1 MVQSSSDSQTT
12 QTANRR
18 TLVGVV
24 VSDSNDKTV
33 VVSVERRSPHRLYRK
48 VVTRT
53 KKYHVHD
60 AENSATS
67 GDIVRIIESQPRSK
81 LKRWDLDEILIGRD
95 IAEVQATELDASFV
109 DEMQRSAARASAESL
124 EDETENNEDVDGQ
137 VATGE
142 SETEAE
148 EPEGVP
154 PLNTESEGPEEEGEQ
169 T

>member
-1 MVQSSSDSQTT
+1 MVQSSNGSQITEN
-12 QTANRR
+12 ANRR

-48 VVTRT
+48 VITRT

-60 AENSATS
+60 EENTASS

-109 DEMQRSAARASAESL
+109 DEVQRSAARASAESL
-124 EDETENNEDVDGQ
+124 EDEPQSDEDVDIQ
-137 VATGE
+137 I
-142 SETEAE
+142 EAE
-148 EPEGVP
+148 EPETVP
-154 PLNTESEGPEEEGEQ
+154 SLNTESEEPKEEGEQ
-169 T
+169 K

>member
-1 MVQSSSDSQTT
+1 MVQSSSGSQII

-33 VVSVERRSPHRLYRK
+33 VVSVERRAPHRLYRK
-48 VVTRT
+48 VITRT

-60 AENSATS
+60 EENRATS
-67 GDIVRIIESQPRSK
+67 GDIVRIVESQPRSK

-109 DEMQRSAARASAESL
+109 DEVQRSAARASAESL
-124 EDETENNEDVDGQ
+124 DDDAQNGKDGDIQIETQQPETIPSLNS
-137 VATGE
+137 E
-142 SETEAE
+142 SEE
-148 EPEGVP
+148 
-154 PLNTESEGPEEEGEQ
+154 PEEEGEQ
-169 T
+169 K

>member
-1 MVQSSSDSQTT
+1 MVQSSSGSQII

-24 VSDSNDKTV
+24 VSDLNDKTV

-48 VVTRT
+48 VITRT

-60 AENSATS
+60 EENRATS
-67 GDIVRIIESQPRSK
+67 GDIVRIVESQPRSK

-109 DEMQRSAARASAESL
+109 DEVQRSAARASAESL
-124 EDETENNEDVDGQ
+124 DDDSQNGEDADIQ
-137 VATGE
+137 I
-142 SETEAE
+142 EAE
-148 EPEGVP
+148 QRETIPA
-154 PLNTESEGPEEEGEQ
+154 LNSEAEGPEEEGEQ
-169 T
+169 K

>member
-48 VVTRT
+48 VITRT

-60 AENSATS
+60 EENTASS

-109 DEMQRSAARASAESL
+109 DEVQRSAARASAESL
-124 EDETENNEDVDGQ
+124 EDEPQSDEDVDIQ
-137 VATGE
+137 I
-142 SETEAE
+142 EAE
-148 EPEGVP
+148 E
-154 PLNTESEGPEEEGEQ
+154 PEEEGEQ
-169 T
+169 K